1 MCEYFSIGFIDVM
14 LKGKSLVD
22 YTILFSSNDY
32 QKNEKIVLKYFP

>member
-1 MCEYFSIGFIDVM
+1 MYEYFSIGFIDVM

-32 QKNEKIVLKYFP
+32 QKNDEIVLKYFP